1 MKADKKII
9 TAFIIL
15 AFILLALNIVS
26 HAAEEGLKKAMEKY
40 ETHRYSEGIALLR
53 KEIEGRQKDELA
65 LPYFILGRFYLKEAE
80 LYRTMYETSIM
91 TTNEYLNKLNN
102 LKSVKK
108 SRYLPYFLGLL
119 YLEINQPKKAIP
131 LFQQFINS
139 SPADKGFKEKAKL
152 RLGAAYYIAGNRK
165 MAEEQWAQV
174 SASDEEVIADKAY
187 IFARL
192 NIKLKDAIDMVQNA
206 VNLSQKNSD
215 KNYRKIY
222 RETAFVYYKNDMV
235 DAAIE
240 LLEKVPLNEPDMV
253 DNIERN
259 KMLRFYDMSVM
270 ADISTIY
277 YYTASKYFN
286 KVMNLRGREKYEDL
300 IRFYLSEISY
310 RLNMYDEAVR
320 EINTFMKSN
329 KLDARY
335 NKRIR
340 VLLAACYYKKNN
352 RKQAF
357 EIWDEIINKNL
368 QDDNA
373 LSAVMD
379 TYAELNIDAT
389 SILKLIEGQTVSRE
403 EKKMKPY
410 YNSLGGLYYSR
421 KDYEKSVQ
429 AFELVR
435 DKANKNKLESN
446 DPVFLIRLA
455 NSYYRL
461 KKYSE
466 ALEIF
471 FEMGKSYPAVRQV
484 QDTIQGVYSSDEK
497 GSGDVRIY

>member
-15 AFILLALNIVS
+15 AFILLVLNIVS

-53 KEIEGRQKDELA
+53 KEIDGRQKDELA

-119 YLEINQPKKAIP
+119 YLEINQSKKAIP

-206 VNLSQKNSD
+206 VNLSQKNSE
-215 KNYRKIY
+215 KNYHKIY

-286 KVMNLRGREKYEDL
+286 KVMNLRGREKYKDL

-320 EINTFMKSN
+320 EINTFLKSN

-335 NKRIR
+335 TKRIR
-340 VLLAACYYKKNN
+340 VLLAACYYKK
-352 RKQAF
+352 
-357 EIWDEIINKNL
+357 
-368 QDDNA
+368 
-373 LSAVMD
+373 
-379 TYAELNIDAT
+379 
-389 SILKLIEGQTVSRE
+389 
-403 EKKMKPY
+403 
-410 YNSLGGLYYSR
+410 
-421 KDYEKSVQ
+421 
-429 AFELVR
+429 
-435 DKANKNKLESN
+435 
-446 DPVFLIRLA
+446 
-455 NSYYRL
+455 
-461 KKYSE
+461 
-466 ALEIF
+466 
-471 FEMGKSYPAVRQV
+471 
-484 QDTIQGVYSSDEK
+484 
-497 GSGDVRIY
+497 